1 MRSLITFYTKNIIR
15 SYKDAR
21 ENKSVNHTFCQKL
34 LVLIY
39 TMLYVTQNML
49 SLNSFIFFARV
60 VKTKHSTIM
69 VIVYIFDAFSSVSI
83 TLIFTCP
90 YSLNRV
96 VTCHKKKHIIYNCD
110 EKWPLDVV
118 RLKCYLLNLGILY
131 KYFRMSLMY

>member
-1 MRSLITFYTKNIIR
+1 MQGKIKVLIIR
-15 SYKDAR
+15 FVR
-21 ENKSVNHTFCQKL
+21 KL

-83 TLIFTCP
+83 TLIFPCS
-90 YSLNRV
+90 YSQDRV
-96 VTCHKKKHIIYNCD
+96 FKCHKKEQIIYNCD
-110 EKWPLDVV
+110 EK
-118 RLKCYLLNLGILY
+118 
-131 KYFRMSLMY
+131 

>member
-21 ENKSVNHTFCQKL
+21 ENKSVNHTCLQKVTRFNL
-34 LVLIY
+34 YKV
-39 TMLYVTQNML
+39 YVTQNML
-49 SLNSFIFFARV
+49 NLNSFILLARQ

-90 YSLNRV
+90 YSQV
-96 VTCHKKKHIIYNCD
+96 
-110 EKWPLDVV
+110 P
-118 RLKCYLLNLGILY
+118 
-131 KYFRMSLMY
+131 